1 MRLLAISE
9 HYFPRVGGTVNY
21 VHETL
26 SALARLGVQ
35 AELLVP
41 GPMPERWLPEGM
53 HPPPYRVRWVD
64 AGYPSEGEPT
74 REQRYAFCR
83 KADRLVF
90 EAATGPDRPDVLQV
104 LFGLFIMEV
113 LDTTR
118 LREVGLPCVATV
130 HNVPPMECRLVPE
143 SAPLALRIKET
154 LRLKAVALK
163 NVSRL
168 KQHVFDLYVVPSRQV
183 GDLLAPLIE
192 APLTVIGHGTTGNL
206 VALMQPPATRRPDP
220 GAPLRLLTVGGYA
233 PHKRQH
239 IIPEIAARMRSSGL
253 QFEWDI
259 VGPAGRIAGYHHDI
273 VAQVARVGLTRVVR
287 AHTALTFAELATLY
301 DAAHLYVQPSVEE
314 GFCITALDA
323 AAAGLPVIASPAGA
337 LARIS
342 EMSRGTLVDSAP
354 APLAQAIT
362 GFVLEDRWAD
372 ADAQAQA
379 VRDTFSWD
387 AAARK
392 LIERYA
398 SLIGERVPDRA

>member
-1 MRLLAISE
+1 
-9 HYFPRVGGTVNY
+9 
-21 VHETL
+21 
-26 SALARLGVQ
+26 
-35 AELLVP
+35 
-41 GPMPERWLPEGM
+41 
-53 HPPPYRVRWVD
+53 
-64 AGYPSEGEPT
+64 
-74 REQRYAFCR
+74 
-83 KADRLVF
+83 
-90 EAATGPDRPDVLQV
+90 
-104 LFGLFIMEV
+104 
-113 LDTTR
+113 
-118 LREVGLPCVATV
+118 
-130 HNVPPMECRLVPE
+130 
-143 SAPLALRIKET
+143 
-154 LRLKAVALK
+154 
-163 NVSRL
+163 
-168 KQHVFDLYVVPSRQV
+168 
-183 GDLLAPLIE
+183 
-192 APLTVIGHGTTGNL
+192 
-206 VALMQPPATRRPDP
+206 
-220 GAPLRLLTVGGYA
+220 
-233 PHKRQH
+233 
-239 IIPEIAARMRSSGL
+239 MRSSGL